1 MSASN
6 LCLGDNADSGWLYIC
21 TTYQYNVQ
29 LNLYTYF
36 CLYWC
41 CPRRVCDN
49 WSTALHT
56 FLSCRGFAF
65 HSLSCDWYGHCGF
78 CAFFKFL
85 QGHFINWGHY
95 CARQRHLFWLSWYY
109 NVCRVLLAN
118 YYRLMCGTPKHLL
131 QACMAKRTVTQASP
145 SKQDDQKTVC
155 FVVIIVFSAPSEHNT
170 I

>member
-1 MSASN
+1 MLTVGGSIYVRPINIMYSWT
-6 LCLGDNADSGWLYIC
+6 CIPIFVC
-21 TTYQYNVQ
+21 TGVVREGCAT
-29 LNLYTYF
+29 
-36 CLYWC
+36 
-41 CPRRVCDN
+41 RVCDN
-49 WSTALHT
+49 WSTAVHA

-78 CAFFKFL
+78 CAFLKFL